1 MKTKTTKLSVL
12 AFLGLGLVAY
22 GQYDGKVGINIDK
35 PNATLDIKGKTD
47 NTSEK
52 VEGLLIPRV
61 NKEKALLMG
70 ANTTPPQ
77 ESTLVYVNDLTMT
90 SAATAAVADITEKG
104 YYFWNGAK
112 WVKSAGST
120 SGNTDAIW
128 VKDDV
133 DAKLAYPV
141 SNYTTKYKANGGYD
155 LLRTAPLFPDVTNVL
170 RNYVTY
176 DMTNQNGFMKSF
188 IRSSDVSNV
197 NENINRMTKSYDVY
211 YVDKDYAGIKK
222 YWAETKLNIIAEND
236 IFQDKEFVGF
246 FGNSQHF
253 GNTKL
258 GLITAGYFSAAI
270 NGLNA
275 SANVVM
281 GAELDAA
288 VNTDKPVGDVMACHN
303 RVRLNGTGA
312 IDNVF
317 ASRARITRR
326 TGFNVTSSIG
336 KMYGYYTGYQGLATG
351 FSGTI
356 GDAYD
361 YYAEANENVPGITNK
376 YGVYILGGDKVNH
389 FAGSL
394 GIGTTTPTEKLEVAG
409 KVKATSFVGTNGA
422 AIFPDYVFQKYY
434 TGTSSL
440 KADYSFKTLS
450 QVEDFVKA
458 NGHLPGYQSAAE
470 IKKQGYVDLMAT
482 QFTNVEKIEEL
493 YLHSIEQDKALK
505 SQKEELK
512 AKDAKIAELEARLQ
526 KLEALLVK

>member
-1 MKTKTTKLSVL
+1 MKTKTTKLSVF

-22 GQYDGKVGINIDK
+22 GQDYSGKVGINTDK

-155 LLRTAPLFPDVTNVL
+155 ISTTNAPVWADVPNIL
-170 RNYVTY
+170 RNQETR
-176 DMTNQNGFMKSF
+176 NILEQNGFYRSLIK
-188 IRSSDVSNV
+188 SSDVSD
-197 NENINRMTKSYDVY
+197 INPSRPHTTRKYDVY
-211 YVDKDYAGIKK
+211 VLNNDY
-222 YWAETKLNIIAEND
+222 TNINEYYTDVLQTSITEDNILGNKAV
-236 IFQDKEFVGF
+236 VGF
-246 FGNSQHF
+246 FTNSMHHGNANLRSL
-253 GNTKL
+253 K
-258 GLITAGYFSAAI
+258 GLYASGAI
-270 NGLNA
+270 NGLNSKA
-275 SANVVM
+275 DWVI
-281 GAELDAA
+281 GGELDVAL
-288 VNTDKPVGDVMACHN
+288 NTDDLVGNAIASHN
-303 RVRLNGTGA
+303 RIRLNGTGT
-312 IDNVF
+312 INNLFGNRVSF
-317 ASRARITRR
+317 IRR
-326 TGFNVTSSIG
+326 TAFNVTSQIG
-336 KMYGYYTGYQGLATG
+336 KLYGYYMGTSLQTG

-356 GDAYD
+356 NEAYD
-361 YYAEANENVPGITNK
+361 YFAESHENVPGITNK

-394 GIGTTTPTEKLEVAG
+394 GIGTTAPTEKLEVAG
-409 KVKATSFVGTNGA
+409 KVKATAFIGTNGA
-422 AIFPDYVFQKYY
+422 SIFPDYVFQKYY
-434 TGTSSL
+434 TGTSSI

-458 NGHLPGYQSAAE
+458 NGHLPGYQSAEA
-470 IKKQGYVDLMAT
+470 IKKQGYIDLMAT
-482 QFTNVEKIEEL
+482 QLTNVEKIEEL
-493 YLHSIEQDKALK
+493 YLHSIEQDKA
-505 SQKEELK
+505 LK